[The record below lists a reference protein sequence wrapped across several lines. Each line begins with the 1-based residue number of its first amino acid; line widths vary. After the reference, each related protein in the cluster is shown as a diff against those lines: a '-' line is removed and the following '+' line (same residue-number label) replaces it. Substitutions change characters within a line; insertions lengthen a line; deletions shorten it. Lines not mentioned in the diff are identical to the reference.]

1 MMNDETKLLLA
12 KAEDKARQCSE
23 NSMITNTVFLNMQE
37 SSAVASSLRL
47 PADVKM
53 LFYGVFEDSER
64 TVAIMLPE
72 YVEADSLSGLYEYF
86 EQCPEAD
93 PLAVIEVE
101 KDKFSPAL
109 SHRDYLGA
117 LMGLGIKREM
127 TGDIVVSENGCKIAV
142 LEKIAPFIVENLGK
156 AGRGT
161 LKAKIIPPSQAREAT
176 KAVGT
181 PDSFTVSSMRLD
193 SVVKNAFHIS
203 RSDACTAIESGVV
216 FVNDLECTKPDKKIS
231 AGDKVVFRRRG
242 RIIISDCSSVSKK
255 GRVIVEVMK
264 FS

>member
-1 MMNDETKLLLA
+1 MNEEDKLLLA
-12 KAEDKARQCSE
+12 KIRDRARQCSD
-23 NSMITNTVFLNMQE
+23 NSMITSSVFLDMRE
-37 SSAVASSLRL
+37 RSVVASSRFDT
-47 PADVKM
+47 PM
-53 LFYGVFEDSER
+53 IFYGGFEDSER
-64 TVAIMLPE
+64 TAAVFLPE
-72 YVEADSLSGLYEYF
+72 YVEARDLQSLFDYF
-86 EQCPEAD
+86 DECPEAD
-93 PLAVIEVE
+93 PVAIIEIE

-127 TGDIVVSENGCKIAV
+127 TGDIIVSENGCKMAV

-161 LKAKIIPPSQAREAT
+161 LKAKIVPSGKARKGT
-176 KAVGT
+176 KSVGI

-193 SVVKNAFHIS
+193 SIVKNAFRVS
-203 RSDACTAIESGVV
+203 RGDACTAIESGLV

-231 AGDKVVFRRRG
+231 DGDKVVFRRKG
-242 RIIISDCSSVSKK
+242 RIIITDCSSVSKK
-255 GRVIVEVMK
+255 GRVIVEIIR